1 MNTEVDNILQIL
13 VRDEAIW
20 LNMAE
25 EISSNSK
32 VPAKDL
38 LHDFYIALHSKIYNG
53 KVKINDIL
61 YNDSLNKAFIYKMM
75 HNIFIDTIRV
85 DKDILIEKDLK
96 NIVEADNNSYVDIE
110 KIVDDIVNEFYWF
123 DRKLFNLYRKE
134 FHTIRSLS
142 KATKIS
148 HVVVQNTISKC
159 KKKIKRKLNE
169 EI

>member
-25 EISSNSK
+25 EISSKSK

-96 NIVEADNNSYVDIE
+96 NIVEADNVSYVDIE
-110 KIVDDIVNEFYWF
+110 KMVDDIVNEFYWF
-123 DRKLFNLYRKE
+123 DRKLFNLYRKK
-134 FHTIRSLS
+134 FHSIRKLS
-142 KATKIS
+142 AATNIS
-148 HVVVQNTISKC
+148 HVVVWRTINNCIKEI
-159 KKKIKRKLNE
+159 KKKINE
-169 EI
+169 D